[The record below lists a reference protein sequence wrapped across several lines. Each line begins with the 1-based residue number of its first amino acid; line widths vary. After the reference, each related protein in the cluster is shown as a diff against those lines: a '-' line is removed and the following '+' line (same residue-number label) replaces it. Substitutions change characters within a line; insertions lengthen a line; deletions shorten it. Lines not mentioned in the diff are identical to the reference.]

1 MLPTCNQEAR
11 SRRGQRSVMFA
22 GFGVG
27 GCDDVTDDDDD
38 DDDCGKVCRFW
49 C

>member
-1 MLPTCNQEAR
+1 M
-11 SRRGQRSVMFA
+11 MFA
-22 GFGVG
+22 GFGIG

-38 DDDCGKVCRFW
+38 DDCGKVYRFW